1 MLTRKMSVCK
11 EDSTIFL
18 VRTHIHTLYAWT
30 CKINRKNTKTVVS
43 SPIMKRFQR
52 FLVFWKAENLLFRL
66 ETTVLRDCVFL
77 VEKNNV
83 SLKIVEDLLNFS
95 SLNILDFAVGEL
107 DDHQNSRISA
117 NTYFY
122 ITFLCYTLTEA
133 TPYQFW
139 WPSNKILYGHAK
151 TN

>member
-1 MLTRKMSVCK
+1 
-11 EDSTIFL
+11 
-18 VRTHIHTLYAWT
+18 
-30 CKINRKNTKTVVS
+30 
-43 SPIMKRFQR
+43 MKRFQR

-83 SLKIVEDLLNFS
+83 SLKNVEDLLKFS
-95 SLNILDFAVGEL
+95 SLNIMDFAVGEL
-107 DDHQNSRISA
+107 DYLQNSRNSA

-139 WPSNKILYGHAK
+139 WPSNKILYGDAK